1 MLLSS
6 SFHFKEMYQ
15 IFGVLV
21 TEATAK
27 WWVMNSEAV
36 RTCCSR
42 CSGLYFDEWVCNH
55 LYWFS
60 SCRGLEC
67 FSYFSISSPES
78 PFMFFNSDML
88 ARIFDLFIYLR
99 GESVFHLWNVQSVI
113 NSSMSLQ
120 FSSGLTIYF
129 IFNSPNST
137 MNPLLFDC
145 SFGN

>member
-1 MLLSS
+1 
-6 SFHFKEMYQ
+6 
-15 IFGVLV
+15 
-21 TEATAK
+21 
-27 WWVMNSEAV
+27 
-36 RTCCSR
+36 
-42 CSGLYFDEWVCNH
+42 
-55 LYWFS
+55 
-60 SCRGLEC
+60 
-67 FSYFSISSPES
+67 
-78 PFMFFNSDML
+78 MFFNSDTL

-129 IFNSPNST
+129 IFNSPNYT